1 MKLFKAIAFLAL
13 AAAVLAAA
21 VPLGAQASSRSDRI
35 DQELNFARLE
45 LRGSDGR
52 AFRPARFI
60 LAGPDG
66 AYEAASPRRFDA
78 DRASGIPAARMPL
91 IGGVFR
97 PELMPPPG
105 AVGAP
110 VYAVGDAM
118 ALDLRAIS
126 AADWSDAMAA
136 AGGRGM
142 FLITSGRLTVIA
154 LRLHFRANMFAPTP
168 TPDFGSN
175 QIGEA
180 FMVDGSLVV
189 VPLVRDFYGTR
200 PW

>member
-1 MKLFKAIAFLAL
+1 MTRPLFAPLLRLFLAL
-13 AAAVLAAA
+13 AVVAAPGVADA
-21 VPLGAQASSRSDRI
+21 GNRSDRV
-35 DQELNFARLE
+35 DERLRAARLE
-45 LRGSDGR
+45 LRGSDGSV
-52 AFRPARFI
+52 FRPARFI

-66 AYEAASPRRFDA
+66 AYVAAAPRNFDA
-78 DRASGIPAARMPL
+78 EQASGVPAARMPL
-91 IGGVFR
+91 IGGAFR

-136 AGGRGM
+136 AGGRRM
-142 FLITSGRLTVIA
+142 FLISAGRLTVMT
-154 LRLHFRANMFAPTP
+154 LRPHFRANMFTATP
-168 TPDFGSN
+168 TPDFGAN

-180 FMVDGSLVV
+180 FMIGGSLVV
-189 VPLVRDFYGTR
+189 APLARDFYGTR